1 MEGINVAALPQ
12 RQTLTSQVVKALTES
27 IQSGALKPGDRLP
40 TEQELI
46 ERFGV
51 SRTVVREAISSLKAA
66 GLVASQQGVGA
77 FVLQAGATPSFRIEG
92 TSLNLIKDVI
102 SVLELRIALESDA
115 AALAAMRRSDAHLE
129 IMRKALDAMSSA
141 IDKSDDAVSP
151 DFEFHRTIAEA
162 TGNPHFTHL
171 FSYLGSLLIPRAR
184 LRTYRYFEQD
194 PTEYLR
200 RVNREHEDIYL
211 AIQRRDS
218 DSARSAMRLH
228 LSNSRERL
236 RLAMAENGES

>member
-1 MEGINVAALPQ
+1 VTALRQ
-12 RQTLTSQVVKALTES
+12 RETLTSQLVKALTER
-27 IQSGALKPGDRLP
+27 IRGGGLKAGDRLP

-46 ERFGV
+46 EEFSV

-77 FVLQAGATPSFRIEG
+77 FVLQADVTPSFRIEG

-102 SVLELRIALESDA
+102 AVLELRIALESDA
-115 AALAAMRRSDAHLE
+115 ASLAAQRRTDAHLAV
-129 IMRKALDAMSSA
+129 MRGALNRMAQA
-141 IDKSDDAVSP
+141 IDASDDAVSP

-162 TGNPHFTHL
+162 TGNPHFAHL
-171 FSYLGSLLIPRAR
+171 FGYLGSLLIPRAR
-184 LRTYRYFEQD
+184 VQTFRFFAADRA
-194 PTEYLR
+194 EYLR
-200 RVNREHEDIYL
+200 RVNREHEDIYQ
-211 AIQRRDS
+211 AIKRQDS

-236 RLAMAENGES
+236 RMAMEGSNAE